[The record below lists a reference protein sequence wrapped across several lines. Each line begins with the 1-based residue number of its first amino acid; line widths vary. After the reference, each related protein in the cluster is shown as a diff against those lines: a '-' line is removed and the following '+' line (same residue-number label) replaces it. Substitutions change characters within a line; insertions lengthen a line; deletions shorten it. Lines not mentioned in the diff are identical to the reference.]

1 MLHGLTY
8 QYSQLWIL
16 EMHTPLIPQCTLCTH
31 NTKYESLRIS
41 TETLWFYSLDT
52 SFIDLGIKFPISYLV
67 FQSYSVFRLWC
78 LSGLSSTLNRLP
90 TLRHAQNH
98 IYHIRKQYMVR
109 IFWLQ
114 QPVQKYLETFS
125 FLSVVSYHYK

>member
-1 MLHGLTY
+1 MLLGLTY

-52 SFIDLGIKFPISYLV
+52 SFIDLGIKFPISYLYIQFLGSDV
-67 FQSYSVFRLWC
+67 YQAFLQRSIGSLLYDMLKI
-78 LSGLSSTLNRLP
+78 
-90 TLRHAQNH
+90 
-98 IYHIRKQYMVR
+98 IYI
-109 IFWLQ
+109 I
-114 QPVQKYLETFS
+114 
-125 FLSVVSYHYK
+125 